1 MPSIDARPAVWMVAH
16 VRWSRPVLPNAN
28 ANANAITHDNVTP
41 NALPKRAPAEA
52 LSRRPEAHACT
63 TGTTTSS
70 TVTLS
75 LCLRSRAIRTF
86 SPAAIH
92 ARPNHDTMALTNDTP
107 GHSLHSLDL
116 LEARLHRISY
126 ALNGD
131 QEIEDA
137 ATAPGSAQGTAASRL
152 RKLEL
157 QMQTLASKSSTV
169 DQLLKLQAQHP
180 QIFTQANSAEHP
192 NALSLP
198 SQAALVLSHAKLYSK
213 IAGQLRSL
221 QETSVP
227 DPTSA
232 SKLRELQPRIDRAA
246 ARQEQQAAELAEL
259 RSRSAAAVER
269 WYETGVLGMAEQW
282 AEWEERMRDVEIV
295 VRRLEAVKKREEELV

>member
-1 MPSIDARPAVWMVAH
+1 M
-16 VRWSRPVLPNAN
+16 L
-28 ANANAITHDNVTP
+28 
-41 NALPKRAPAEA
+41 E
-52 LSRRPEAHACT
+52 PEAQALHPLTLIPRQFSLFARARLLMLSICT
-63 TGTTTSS
+63 CSRDICTS
-70 TVTLS
+70 
-75 LCLRSRAIRTF
+75 

-92 ARPNHDTMALTNDTP
+92 ATINHDTMAVHVTNDTP
-107 GHSLHSLDL
+107 GHSLDS
-116 LEARLHRISY
+116 LEARLQRIGY

-137 ATAPGSAQGTAASRL
+137 ATTPTSADGTAASRL

-169 DQLLKLQAQHP
+169 DQVLKLQAQHP
-180 QIFTQANSAEHP
+180 HLFTQANSAEQP
-192 NALSLP
+192 NTLSLP
-198 SQAALVLSHAKLYSK
+198 SQAALVLSHAQLYSK
-213 IAGQLRSL
+213 ISGQLQSL

-282 AEWEERMRDVEIV
+282 AGWEERMRDVEIV

>member
-1 MPSIDARPAVWMVAH
+1 MLELALLPLTLIPRQFSLFARARLLMLSICTC
-16 VRWSRPVLPNAN
+16 SRN
-28 ANANAITHDNVTP
+28 
-41 NALPKRAPAEA
+41 
-52 LSRRPEAHACT
+52 
-63 TGTTTSS
+63 
-70 TVTLS
+70 
-75 LCLRSRAIRTF
+75 IRTF

-92 ARPNHDTMALTNDTP
+92 ATVNHDTMAVTP
-107 GHSLHSLDL
+107 GHSLDS
-116 LEARLHRISY
+116 LEARLQRISY

-131 QEIEDA
+131 EEIEDA
-137 ATAPGSAQGTAASRL
+137 ATTPTSADGTAASRL

-169 DQLLKLQAQHP
+169 DQVLKLQAQHP
-180 QIFTQANSAEHP
+180 HLFTQANSAEQP
-192 NALSLP
+192 NTLSLP
-198 SQAALVLSHAKLYSK
+198 SQAALVLSHAQLYSK
-213 IAGQLRSL
+213 ISGQLQSL

>member
-1 MPSIDARPAVWMVAH
+1 MAV
-16 VRWSRPVLPNAN
+16 
-28 ANANAITHDNVTP
+28 TD
-41 NALPKRAPAEA
+41 
-52 LSRRPEAHACT
+52 
-63 TGTTTSS
+63 
-70 TVTLS
+70 
-75 LCLRSRAIRTF
+75 
-86 SPAAIH
+86 
-92 ARPNHDTMALTNDTP
+92 DTP
-107 GHSLHSLDL
+107 AHFLDS
-116 LEARLHRISY
+116 LEARLQRISY

-137 ATAPGSAQGTAASRL
+137 ATAPTPADATAASRL

-169 DQLLKLQAQHP
+169 DQVLKLQAQHP
-180 QIFTQANSAEHP
+180 HIFTQANSAEQP
-192 NALSLP
+192 NTLSLP
-198 SQAALVLSHAKLYSK
+198 SQAALVLSHAQLYSK
-213 IAGQLRSL
+213 ISGQLQSL

-227 DPTSA
+227 EPTSA

-246 ARQEQQAAELAEL
+246 AKQEQQAAELAEL

>member
-1 MPSIDARPAVWMVAH
+1 MCFGH
-16 VRWSRPVLPNAN
+16 VLPNAN
-28 ANANAITHDNVTP
+28 TRQRP
-41 NALPKRAPAEA
+41 NGCQSGPSKRKCWAD
-52 LSRRPEAHACT
+52 SRNHQAHACT
-63 TGTTTSS
+63 KAPLPL
-70 TVTLS
+70 TLTRRQFS
-75 LCLRSRAIRTF
+75 LLARARLLILSICTCSRDIRSF
-86 SPAAIH
+86 SPAAVH
-92 ARPNHDTMALTNDTP
+92 ATINHDTMAVTDNVP
-107 GHSLHSLDL
+107 GHSLDS
-116 LEARLHRISY
+116 LEARLQRISY

-131 QEIEDA
+131 QELEDA
-137 ATAPGSAQGTAASRL
+137 TTTPNLADGTAVSRL

-169 DQLLKLQAQHP
+169 DQVLKLQAQHP
-180 QIFTQANSAEHP
+180 HLFTQANSVELP
-192 NALSLP
+192 NTLSLP
-198 SQAALVLSHAKLYSK
+198 SQAALVLSHAQSYSK
-213 IAGQLRSL
+213 ISGQLQSL

-246 ARQEQQAAELAEL
+246 ARQEKQAAEVAEL
-259 RSRSAAAVER
+259 RSRSAAAVEK

>member
-1 MPSIDARPAVWMVAH
+1 MLALLPLTLVRRQFSLFARA
-16 VRWSRPVLPNAN
+16 RLL
-28 ANANAITHDNVTP
+28 ILTICTC
-41 NALPKRAPAEA
+41 
-52 LSRRPEAHACT
+52 RRDIR
-63 TGTTTSS
+63 SS
-70 TVTLS
+70 
-75 LCLRSRAIRTF
+75 
-86 SPAAIH
+86 SPAATH
-92 ARPNHDTMALTNDTP
+92 ATPNHDTMAVTDDTP
-107 GHSLHSLDL
+107 GHFLDS
-116 LEARLHRISY
+116 LEARLQRISY

-137 ATAPGSAQGTAASRL
+137 ATTPRTGDGTAASRL

-157 QMQTLASKSSTV
+157 QMQALASKSSTV
-169 DQLLKLQAQHP
+169 DQVLKLQAQHP
-180 QIFTQANSAEHP
+180 HLFTQANSVELP
-192 NALSLP
+192 NTLSLP
-198 SQAALVLSHAKLYSK
+198 SQAALVLSHAQSYSK
-213 IAGQLRSL
+213 ISGQLQSL

-246 ARQEQQAAELAEL
+246 ARQEKQAAEVAEL
-259 RSRSAAAVER
+259 RSRSAAAVEK

>member
-1 MPSIDARPAVWMVAH
+1 MLEP
-16 VRWSRPVLPNAN
+16 
-28 ANANAITHDNVTP
+28 
-41 NALPKRAPAEA
+41 EA
-52 LSRRPEAHACT
+52 LHPLTLIPRQFSLFARARLLMLSICTCSRD
-63 TGTTTSS
+63 
-70 TVTLS
+70 
-75 LCLRSRAIRTF
+75 IRTS
-86 SPAAIH
+86 SPAAVH
-92 ARPNHDTMALTNDTP
+92 AMINYDTMAVANETS
-107 GHSLHSLDL
+107 GHSLDS
-116 LEARLHRISY
+116 LEARLQRISY

-137 ATAPGSAQGTAASRL
+137 TTAPTSADGTAASRL

-169 DQLLKLQAQHP
+169 DQVLKLQVQHP
-180 QIFTQANSAEHP
+180 YLFSQANSAEQP
-192 NALSLP
+192 NTLSLP
-198 SQAALVLSHAKLYSK
+198 SQAALVLSHAQLYSK
-213 IAGQLRSL
+213 ISGQLQSL